1 MVYVVKYKVMIDE
14 DGNEEER
21 KATFLPGEVDQWK
34 QDCYPW
40 WDVMDCAKEAITE
53 QLNDEFPDGCHWELV

>member
-1 MVYVVKYKVMIDE
+1 MVYVVKYRVSYDE
-14 DGNEEER
+14 DKEEER
-21 KATFLPGEVDQWK
+21 TARFLPGEIEQWK